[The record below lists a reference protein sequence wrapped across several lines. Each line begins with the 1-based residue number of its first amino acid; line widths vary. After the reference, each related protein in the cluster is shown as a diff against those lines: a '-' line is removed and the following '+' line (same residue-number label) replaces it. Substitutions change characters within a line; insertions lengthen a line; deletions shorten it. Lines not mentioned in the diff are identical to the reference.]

1 MKSFFK
7 SLYLSDRIYIA
18 AAIIIVFFVI
28 GYYVSLFYAAGKVLL
43 LILASLVIIDILL
56 LYNSSVFKIK
66 AKRRLPAKLS
76 NGDDNKI
83 DIYIKNNY
91 KFSVYTEIIDEIP
104 FQFQKRDFLI
114 KKKLGTGEEVTLN
127 YILRPVKRGEY
138 SFGNLNIYVSDFI
151 GIIKRRFIFDNNAKV
166 PVYPSFIQMQKY
178 EIKAV
183 SNNLSDYGIKK
194 IRKISNNRE
203 FEQIKS
209 YVAGD
214 DFRTV
219 NWKATARRSQLM
231 VNQYQDEK
239 AQRIYSI
246 IDMGRTMKMPFEGM
260 SLLDYAVNA
269 ALVISN
275 IALKKDD
282 KAGVITFSKSIH
294 SIVPADKKN
303 NQISKISE
311 VLYKQQTN
319 YDEAN
324 FELLY
329 TTVKRKITQRSLLLV
344 YTNFEGFV
352 SLERQLKYFKQLSKN
367 HLVVVIF
374 FKNSEL
380 NKLTEHK
387 AKTTLDIYNKAIA
400 EKFKYE
406 KQLIVKELKKNG
418 VFSVLTEPQNLTVE
432 TINKY
437 LEMKATG
444 LF

>member
-1 MKSFFK
+1 MISFFK

-18 AAIIIVFFVI
+18 AGIIIVFFI
-28 GYYVSLFYAAGKVLL
+28 AGYYIPLFYAAGKVLL
-43 LILASLVIIDILL
+43 LILASLVVIDILL

-66 AKRRLPAKLS
+66 AKRQLPAKLS

-114 KKKLGTGEEVTLN
+114 KKKLRAGEDTTLN

-151 GIIKRRFIFDNNAKV
+151 GIIKRRFIFDSNAKV

-246 IDMGRTMKMPFEGM
+246 IDMGRTMKMPFDGM

-275 IALKKDD
+275 IALKKHD
-282 KAGVITFSKSIH
+282 KAGLITFSKNIH

-303 NQISKISE
+303 NQISKISD

-329 TTVKRKITQRSLLLV
+329 TTVKRKITQRSLLLI

-352 SLERQLKYFKQLSKN
+352 SLERQLRYFKQLAKN

-380 NKLTEHK
+380 NKLIERK

-406 KQLIVKELKKNG
+406 KELIVKKLKKNG

-437 LEMKATG
+437 LELKATG